1 MNNTPD
7 SRWSTCTN
15 PPTRRDGRRR
25 GGFLSGLTTAL
36 LALLLVPSLSAQ
48 APGTGTVEGRITNAV
63 SGANLNNARVSIK
76 GSNFVTFTDDDGT
89 YRLAGVSAGPVTLRV
104 FFTGFEEQE
113 LTVQVAAGGTAT
125 KDVALQNR
133 ALSAATKDGTVRL
146 DTFTVQSTRETDAS
160 AIAANEQR
168 FAGNIKSVVSTDE
181 FGTMVDSNPGEFLKY
196 LPGIDVEYFANN
208 ITGVSVRGLGANN
221 TEMNFDGM
229 AVASMNAEGVGRGFE
244 VQYATMADIARAE
257 IRKLPLPE
265 DSSNAIGGSINL
277 IRRSAFEYSKRQV
290 RYQVLFRADGEDF
303 TFKDMDGPKDRSVPR
318 WRPNWQ
324 LSWTEPVTKN
334 FGFSFVLGQE
344 DTVVNTHWSL
354 PRWNFGSAANDTAA
368 AAAIAARQ
376 PVPTVPSNYN
386 PAMNNAL
393 NHNAPL
399 QQGKNYASTRLD
411 WRPRRELT
419 LGWSLSGTEG
429 WKQVADDI
437 RYVWHPSATGT
448 GNVSRYNDAS
458 RTLGRVGGGSA
469 RQESPLWR
477 DIYNPGI
484 STVLD
489 ARWKSGQWELNAKGG
504 WSNSRY
510 QYYDQEH
517 GFFNSTTVSGLTGL
531 NNVPETGVGFGTA
544 NPIPLTLDF
553 EHDYWGP
560 KKITAWTTANGA
572 ASTNMADYNRPV
584 DWGSHETQRIG
595 GARARPGSSKEI
607 LTTTKLFAKR
617 HFNFENPLSVQAGL
631 DWSERFRNR
640 RYDSLAWRFVGADG
654 IPDSADDS
662 TALIAADHLPR
673 RPDSEYGYPGT
684 ARISLSK
691 LQSLYK
697 TNPRWFVFDE
707 ERSARLTL
715 TQNAA
720 YDLTETITA
729 PYLQFDSRLL
739 RNRLRLTGGVRYEKS
754 EATARGLLTENSNA
768 YMKYADGSTVR
779 LNDRDAA
786 GNLLVVNRGTANVVN
801 YQLAF
806 APTVLPAVRTGAP
819 IFTPAI
825 QAAGNADRA
834 AGKTTDTA
842 TNLGR
847 ASLAF
852 TNAVYKAK
860 GATNE
865 GQNDGY
871 FPSLHAS
878 YNISEKLV
886 LQAGYAKTQGRI
898 DFASALIPNNTISDD
913 PITTGDAAGAL
924 GRITVQNPDLNPW
937 TADNFEGRLSYYT
950 DSGGVIGFGLF
961 RKNVVN
967 FQPVFD
973 TPPMTAAEVTAAAN
987 QFPDVGIGPEYVG
1000 YSLQYRVNSGSARI
1014 DGAEFEFRQNLGALH
1029 RWGRGF
1035 NVTVTSSYLN
1045 RKGANGNELGVNRAW
1060 TNSAN
1065 LHYRNRK
1072 FSGRFGYRMNGLQI
1086 ENPRITSNSYVGRQV
1101 REAQHLIDVSFD
1113 YAVSKWARVFISGQ
1127 NMLNGLRVT
1136 EQRFAERPGNYSL
1149 ATSNSLG
1156 RTLTIGV
1163 TGEFGD
1169 LPFRLPWS
1177 R

>member
-1 MNNTPD
+1 LFTIAIMALVAFTIPLLQAQTAQ
-7 SRWSTCTN
+7 S
-15 PPTRRDGRRR
+15 GRI
-25 GGFLSGLTTAL
+25 
-36 LALLLVPSLSAQ
+36 
-48 APGTGTVEGRITNAV
+48 EGRVQNAV
-63 SGANLNNARVSIK
+63 TGANLNNARVAVK
-76 GSNFVTFTDDDGT
+76 GTNIVTFTDDGGSFQ
-89 YRLAGVSAGPVTLRV
+89 LNGIPAGQAVLRV
-104 FFTGFEEQE
+104 FFTGLDEEE
-113 LTVQVAAGGTAT
+113 VTVNVVPGQTAVH
-125 KDVALQNR
+125 DFALKSR
-133 ALSAATKDGTVRL
+133 ALSPAKDGTVKL
-146 DTFTVQSTRETDAS
+146 DAFNVQSTRETNAS
-160 AIAANEQR
+160 AIAVNEQR
-168 FAGNIKSVVSTDE
+168 FAGNITSVVSTDE

-229 AVASMNAEGVGRGFE
+229 SVASMNAEGVGRGFE
-244 VQYATMADIARAE
+244 VQFATMSDIARAE

-265 DSSNAIGGSINL
+265 DSSNSIGGAINL
-277 IRRSAFEYSKRQV
+277 IRRSAFEYSKRQI
-290 RYQVLFRADGEDF
+290 RYQALFRADGEKLTLD
-303 TFKDMDGPKDRSVPR
+303 DMDGPKDRKVPR

-324 LSWTEPVTKN
+324 VSWTEP
-334 FGFSFVLGQE
+334 
-344 DTVVNTHWSL
+344 VNTHWSL
-354 PRWNFGSAANDTAA
+354 PRWNFGSTATDNAA
-368 AAAIAARQ
+368 AAAIAAGQ

-399 QQGKNYASTRLD
+399 QQGKNYASVRLD

-419 LGWSLSGTEG
+419 LGWSLSGNEG

-448 GNVSRYNDAS
+448 GNVSRYNDRN

-489 ARWKSGQWELNAKGG
+489 AKWKKGMWELSGKGG
-504 WSNSRY
+504 WSTSRY

-531 NNVPETGVGFGTA
+531 ENVPETGVGFGTA
-544 NPIPLTLDF
+544 NSIPLTLDF

-560 KKITAWTTANGA
+560 KRIDAWTTATGA
-572 ASTNMADYNRPV
+572 ASTNMADYTRSV
-584 DWGSHETQRIG
+584 DWGSHDVARIG

-607 LTTTKLFAKR
+607 VTATKLFAKR
-617 HFNFENPLSVQAGL
+617 HFQFENPLSVQAGF

-654 IPDSADDS
+654 IPNSPDDA
-662 TALIAADHLPR
+662 TALIAADKLPR

-691 LQSLYK
+691 LYSLYQK
-697 TNPRWFVFDE
+697 NPGWFRFDE

-720 YDLTETITA
+720 YDLTETISA
-729 PYLQFDSRLL
+729 PYVQFDSRLM

-754 EATARGLLTENSNA
+754 EATARGLRTNNSAA
-768 YMKYADGSTVR
+768 YLKYSDGSTVHV
-779 LNDRDAA
+779 NDRDAA
-786 GNLLVVNRGTANVVN
+786 GNLLVVNRGTANAVN
-801 YQLAF
+801 YQLVN
-806 APTVLPAVRTGAP
+806 APNVLPAVRTGAP

-834 AGKTTDTA
+834 AGKTTDTG

-865 GQNDGY
+865 GENSNY

-878 YNISEKLV
+878 YNFTENLV
-886 LQAGYAKTQGRI
+886 FQAGYAKTQGRI
-898 DFASALIPNNTISDD
+898 DFQNALIPNNSISDD
-913 PITTGDAAGAL
+913 IITTGDAAGAL
-924 GRITVQNPDLNPW
+924 GRITVQNPDLDPW
-937 TADNFEGRLSYYT
+937 TADNFEARISYYNQT
-950 DSGGVIGFGLF
+950 GGVVGFGLF
-961 RKNVVN
+961 RKNVIN

-973 TPPMTAAEVTAAAN
+973 TPPMTAAEVAAAAN
-987 QFPDVGIGPEYVG
+987 QFPNIGIGPEHEG
-1000 YSLQYRVNSGSARI
+1000 YSLQYRVNRGSARL
-1014 DGAEFEFRQNLGALH
+1014 DGAEFEVRQNLNAFLPS
-1029 RWGRGF
+1029 WARGF
-1035 NVTVTSSYLN
+1035 NLSGTVSYLN

-1072 FSGRFGYRMNGLQI
+1072 LSARFGYRMNGLQI
-1086 ENPRITSNSYVGRQV
+1086 ENPRITSNEKVGRQV
-1101 REAQHLIDVSFD
+1101 REAQHLIDINFEYSI
-1113 YAVSKWARVFISGQ
+1113 SKWARLFISGQ
-1127 NMLNGLRVT
+1127 NMINGLRVT
-1136 EQRFAERPGNYSL
+1136 EQRFPDRPGYASL
-1149 ATSNSLG
+1149 STSNSLG
-1156 RTLTIGV
+1156 RTFTIGV

-1169 LPFRLPWS
+1169 IPLRWPW
-1177 R
+1177 RN